1 MTNMFGRN
9 TLKFLIFCMD
19 ILIKEAS
26 GTTTFGWVYPEKL
39 KYNYTYLHLEEVPLS
54 SPEGIARLKIIENQ
68 LIN

>member
-1 MTNMFGRN
+1 
-9 TLKFLIFCMD
+9 MD